1 MMKNNNEVLD
11 LANIDPAKLPELVGW
26 VEKQNEVVKANPFIK
41 IKDRESYEKA
51 KANRTALVTARTT
64 INKQKK
70 TINDKLNAFKAKV
83 GLASDDL
90 IKITLPHEE
99 KQQEEV
105 KKHEN
110 IQESLREEKREKDR
124 KRVEKIKNAIEVLKT
139 VIDMVIDSMEFSNT
153 LESGKK
159 IEDEVAKSK
168 DLIDYEEFYVLLDGM
183 LESQSEKFA
192 KSVKELKL
200 GEEKRLE
207 NITLAQKAKINEMYV
222 SCSKIIQE
230 ATIETMTFLLPKV
243 VEHLDIEFVFGD
255 QQKDY
260 NENITYLK
268 KMAEQRIVALEKESK
283 VEEENAKKDAL
294 ILQGSNLSD
303 LQNHLMR
310 TIMNIDADNYEM
322 NTPNMEELKEERKGY
337 YLIEDKFD
345 SMITI
350 IQTSL
355 DEKLALVKTELEKRG
370 VAQQKKWV
378 ERREMITMLGME
390 EHKDG
395 VYRGFGYKI
404 SGNEVMCFNDVA
416 FEDTLKKIQELKLEF
431 QNNEERA
438 IRLKNDKVRLN
449 AALDAMYCAF
459 GGCEALKSLKNPE
472 AITRMEELDKEL
484 CEWWKLKVE
493 QLGTI

>member
-1 MMKNNNEVLD
+1 MKNNNEVLD

-41 IKDRESYEKA
+41 IKDRESYENA

-110 IQESLREEKREKDR
+110 IQDSLREEKRETDR

-139 VIDMVIDSMEFSNT
+139 VIDMIIDSMEFSNT
-153 LESGKK
+153 LKSGEK
-159 IEDEVAKSK
+159 IENEVAKSK
-168 DLIDYEEFYVLLDGM
+168 DLIDYEEFYVLRDGM

-192 KSVKELKL
+192 ERVKELKL
-200 GEEKRLE
+200 AEKQRLE
-207 NITLAQKAKINEMYV
+207 NIVLAQKAKINELYV
-222 SCSKIIQE
+222 SCSKIIQV
-230 ATIETMTFLLPKV
+230 ATIETMTFLLQKV
-243 VEHLDIEFVFGD
+243 TEHLDIEFDFGD

-260 NENITYLK
+260 NDNITYLK

-303 LQNHLMR
+303 LQSHLMV
-310 TIMNIDADNYEM
+310 TIINMDADNYELT
-322 NTPNMEELKEERKGY
+322 TPNMEELEKESKGY
-337 YLIEDKFD
+337 YLIQDKFYA
-345 SMITI
+345 MIEI
-350 IQTSL
+350 IQSTL
-355 DEKLALVKTELEKRG
+355 DEKLALVKKELENRAN
-370 VAQQKKWV
+370 AQQKKWA
-378 ERREMITMLGME
+378 ERKEMIIMLGME

-416 FEDTLKKIQELKLEF
+416 FEDTLKKIQELKSEF

-459 GGCEALKSLKNPE
+459 GGCEALKSLTNTE
-472 AITRMEELDKEL
+472 SISRMEELDKEL
-484 CEWWKLKVE
+484 SEWWELKVE
-493 QLGTI
+493 QLGTL